1 MLLRKSALIWLVMIF
16 IMMSVNGTS
25 LAKSMSGQTKP
36 TSSLIKLNINGQ
48 FVDYAHSVS
57 MVKDRIMIPANSLR
71 MLNASV
77 GWSQSAKKITIKKGS
92 QSVSM
97 KLGEQGTV
105 MKNGKFFIQ
114 AKSLSAI
121 KGVSVEY
128 EGLRNILFIT
138 DRSYKPDLN
147 VINSG
152 NLVDARKAVLSL
164 PLRAKGFQPWK
175 GLMKISQLYSFKK
188 GEALRYMFTSYYE
201 SAPFQHI
208 LTIVEVKDGRAYV
221 IYQEETHVMDYE
233 GAIKNQGDPT
243 IMNQFNVY
251 GNEFTN
257 FSIDESKT
265 TLTNYS
271 LIITDIAGETR
282 TDGK

>member
-1 MLLRKSALIWLVMIF
+1 
-16 IMMSVNGTS
+16 
-25 LAKSMSGQTKP
+25 
-36 TSSLIKLNINGQ
+36 
-48 FVDYAHSVS
+48 
-57 MVKDRIMIPANSLR
+57 
-71 MLNASV
+71 
-77 GWSQSAKKITIKKGS
+77 
-92 QSVSM
+92 
-97 KLGEQGTV
+97 
-105 MKNGKFFIQ
+105 
-114 AKSLSAI
+114 
-121 KGVSVEY
+121 
-128 EGLRNILFIT
+128 
-138 DRSYKPDLN
+138 
-147 VINSG
+147 
-152 NLVDARKAVLSL
+152 
-164 PLRAKGFQPWK
+164 
-175 GLMKISQLYSFKK
+175 
-188 GEALRYMFTSYYE
+188 MFTSYYE

-257 FSIDESKT
+257 FSSDESKT